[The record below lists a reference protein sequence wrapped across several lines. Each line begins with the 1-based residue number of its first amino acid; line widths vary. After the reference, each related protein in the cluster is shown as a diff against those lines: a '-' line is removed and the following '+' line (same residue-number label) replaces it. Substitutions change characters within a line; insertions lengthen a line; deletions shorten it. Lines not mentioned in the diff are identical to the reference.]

1 MNSLLVAAALAVGAG
16 AALEVTPA
24 RTEAAGYAVTHG
36 LLVANLVRNC
46 RQYRGQLQQDPDA
59 ALAAWRQRNAE
70 RAAAAEGYLVYAAAA
85 IERQEGA
92 AAAEAYNARTRA
104 LFRRKA
110 NAALNDIFNRMNPQP
125 GICAR
130 WIEAIAAG
138 EADLNW
144 ESKYVPVLDELVE
157 FERRVREGRTR

>member
-1 MNSLLVAAALAVGAG
+1 LKSLLVAAALAAGAG
-16 AALEVTPA
+16 GALEVTPA

-36 LLVANLVRNC
+36 LLVSSLVRNC
-46 RQYRGQLQQDPDA
+46 RQYRGELELDPDA
-59 ALAAWRQRNAE
+59 ALAAWRERNAE
-70 RAAAAEGYLVYAAAA
+70 RAAAAESYLVYASAA

-110 NAALNDIFNRMNPQP
+110 NAALNDIFNRMHPQP

-144 ESKYVPVLDELVE
+144 ESKYLPALDELVE
-157 FERRVREGRTR
+157 FERRVRSGKAR

>member
-1 MNSLLVAAALAVGAG
+1 MNSLLVAAALAAGAG
-16 AALEVTPA
+16 GALEVTPA

-36 LLVANLVRNC
+36 LVVSNLVRNC
-46 RQYRGQLQQDPDA
+46 RQYRERLKQDPDA

-70 RAAAAEGYLVYAAAA
+70 RAAAAEGYLVYASTV

-92 AAAEAYNARTRA
+92 AAAEAYNKRTRA
-104 LFRRKA
+104 LFRRQA
-110 NAALNDIFNRMNPQP
+110 NNTLNDIFNRAHPQP

-130 WIEAIAAG
+130 WIDAIAAG

-144 ESKYVPVLDELVE
+144 ESQYVPALDELVE
-157 FERRVREGRTR
+157 FERRVRAGKAN

>member
-1 MNSLLVAAALAVGAG
+1 MKSLLVAAALAAGAG

-36 LLVANLVRNC
+36 LLVLNLVRNC
-46 RQYRGQLQQDPDA
+46 RQYREKLPQDPDA
-59 ALAAWRQRNAE
+59 ALAAWRARNAE
-70 RAAAAEGYLVYAAAA
+70 RAAAAESYLVYASAA

-110 NAALNDIFNRMNPQP
+110 NTALNDIFNRAHPQP

-130 WIEAIAAG
+130 WIDAIAAG

-144 ESKYVPVLDELVE
+144 ESKYVPALDELVE
-157 FERRVREGRTR
+157 FERRVRSGTAR

>member
-1 MNSLLVAAALAVGAG
+1 MKSLLVAAALAAGAG
-16 AALEVTPA
+16 GALEVTPA
-24 RTEAAGYAVTHG
+24 RTEAAGHAVTHG
-36 LLVANLVRNC
+36 LLVLNLVRSC
-46 RQYRGQLQQDPDA
+46 RQYREQLKHDPDA
-59 ALAAWRQRNAE
+59 ALAAWRARNAE
-70 RAAAAEGYLVYAAAA
+70 RASAAESYLVYASAA

-110 NAALNDIFNRMNPQP
+110 NTALNDIFERMRPQP

-144 ESKYVPVLDELVE
+144 ESKYVPALDELVE

>member
-1 MNSLLVAAALAVGAG
+1 LKSLLVAAAFAAGAG
-16 AALEVTPA
+16 APLAVTPA

-36 LLVANLVRNC
+36 LLVLNLVRNC
-46 RQYRGQLQQDPDA
+46 RQYRGQLQQNPDA

-70 RAAAAEGYLVYAAAA
+70 RAAAAESYLVYASAA

-110 NAALNDIFNRMNPQP
+110 NTALNDIFDRAHPQP

-130 WIEAIAAG
+130 WIDAIAAG
-138 EADLNW
+138 EADLDW
-144 ESKYVPVLDELVE
+144 ESKYMPALDELVE
-157 FERRVREGRTR
+157 FERKVRAAKAR

>member
-1 MNSLLVAAALAVGAG
+1 LKSLLVAAGVAFAAG

-36 LLVANLVRNC
+36 LLVSNLVRNC
-46 RQYRGQLQQDPDA
+46 RQHREQLKQDPDA
-59 ALAAWRQRNAE
+59 ALAAWRLRNAE
-70 RAAAAEGYLVYAAAA
+70 RAAAAESYLVYASTV

-110 NAALNDIFNRMNPQP
+110 NTALNDIFNRAHPQP

-130 WIEAIAAG
+130 WIDAIEAG

-157 FERRVREGRTR
+157 FERRVRAGKAN

>member
-1 MNSLLVAAALAVGAG
+1 MKSLLVAAALAAG
-16 AALEVTPA
+16 ANGALEVTPA

-36 LLVANLVRNC
+36 LLVLNLVRNC
-46 RQYRGQLQQDPDA
+46 RQYRETLKQDPDA
-59 ALAAWRQRNAE
+59 ALALWRQRNAE
-70 RAAAAEGYLVYAAAA
+70 RAAAAESYLVYASTA

-92 AAAEAYNARTRA
+92 AAAEAYNQRTRG

-110 NAALNDIFNRMNPQP
+110 NTALNDIFNRAHPQP

-130 WIEAIAAG
+130 WIDAIAAG

-144 ESKYVPVLDELVE
+144 ESKYVPALDELVE
-157 FERRVREGRTR
+157 FVRKARGSQ

>member
-1 MNSLLVAAALAVGAG
+1 MKSLLVAAALAAGAG

-36 LLVANLVRNC
+36 LLVLNLVRNC
-46 RQYRGQLQQDPDA
+46 RQYREKLPQDPDA
-59 ALAAWRQRNAE
+59 ALAAWRARNAE
-70 RAAAAEGYLVYAAAA
+70 RAAAAESFLVYASAA

-92 AAAEAYNARTRA
+92 AAAEAYNKRTRA

-110 NAALNDIFNRMNPQP
+110 NTALNDIFNRAHPQP

-130 WIEAIAAG
+130 WIDAIAAG

-144 ESKYVPVLDELVE
+144 ESKYVPALDELVE
-157 FERRVREGRTR
+157 FERRVRSGKSR

>member
-1 MNSLLVAAALAVGAG
+1 LKSLLVAAALAAGAG

-36 LLVANLVRNC
+36 LLVLNLVRNC
-46 RQYRGQLQQDPDA
+46 RQYREKLPQDPDA
-59 ALAAWRQRNAE
+59 ALAAWRARNAE
-70 RAAAAEGYLVYAAAA
+70 RAAAAESYLVYASAA

-110 NAALNDIFNRMNPQP
+110 NTALNDVFNRAHPQP

-130 WIEAIAAG
+130 WIDAIAAG

-144 ESKYVPVLDELVE
+144 ESKYVPALDELVE
-157 FERRVREGRTR
+157 FERKVRAGKAR

>member
-1 MNSLLVAAALAVGAG
+1 MSGLLLATALALGAG
-16 AALEVTPA
+16 GALEVTPA

-36 LLVANLVRNC
+36 LLVSNLVANC
-46 RQYRGQLQQDPDA
+46 RQYREKLKLDPDA

-70 RAAAAEGYLVYAAAA
+70 RAAAAESYLVYAAAA

-92 AAAEAYNARTRA
+92 AAAEAYNRRTRA
-104 LFRRKA
+104 LFVRKA
-110 NAALNDIFNRMNPQP
+110 NTALNDIFNRAHPQP

-130 WIEAIAAG
+130 WIDAIAAG

-144 ESKYVPVLDELVE
+144 ESKYLPALDELVE
-157 FERRVREGRTR
+157 FERRLRGAR

>member
-1 MNSLLVAAALAVGAG
+1 MKSLLIAAALAAGAG
-16 AALEVTPA
+16 GALEVTPA
-24 RTEAAGYAVTHG
+24 RTEAAGYAVTHA
-36 LLVANLVRNC
+36 LLVLNLVRSC
-46 RQYRGQLQQDPDA
+46 RQYREQLKHDPDA
-59 ALAAWRQRNAE
+59 ALAAWRARNAE
-70 RAAAAEGYLVYAAAA
+70 RASAAESYLVYASAA

-110 NAALNDIFNRMNPQP
+110 NTALNDIFERMHPQR

-138 EADLNW
+138 EADLNR
-144 ESKYVPVLDELVE
+144 ESKYVPALDELVE
-157 FERRVREGRTR
+157 FERKVRSGR